1 MVLHLHHV
9 PGRLRVCLA
18 NLVGDSRAII
28 PLHSALLSV
37 PGVRS
42 ASINAHTGSVTVL
55 YHRADFDLE
64 AFWATLRRQG
74 CLSDQAGAEP
84 APSRSGADPIAT
96 GAASALGQAL
106 ASALVKSLFDRS
118 ALSLVKLLT

>member
-64 AFWATLRRQG
+64 AFWATLRQQG
-74 CLSDQAGAEP
+74 CLTDQASAEP
-84 APSRSGADPIAT
+84 AASRSADSIVT
-96 GAASALGQAL
+96 GAASALGEAL
-106 ASALVKSLFDRS
+106 ASAVVKSLFDRS
-118 ALSLVKLLT
+118 ALSLVKLLI

>member
-18 NLVGDSRAII
+18 NLVGHSRAII
-28 PLHSALLSV
+28 PLHSALLAV

-74 CLSDQAGAEP
+74 CLSDQAGEP
-84 APSRSGADPIAT
+84 APSDSADTVPT
-96 GAASALGQAL
+96 GAVSGLGQAL

>member
-18 NLVGDSRAII
+18 KLIGDSRAII
-28 PLHSALLSV
+28 PLHSALLAV

-55 YHRADFDLE
+55 YHRNDFDLE
-64 AFWATLRRQG
+64 AFWGTLRRQG
-74 CLSDQAGAEP
+74 CLSDPSTAEP
-84 APSRSGADPIAT
+84 AVSSRRDSVAA
-96 GAASALGQAL
+96 GAASAVGEAL
-106 ASALVKSLFDRS
+106 ASAVVKHLFDRS
-118 ALSLVKLLT
+118 ALSLVKLLV

>member
-18 NLVGDSRAII
+18 NLVGHSRAII

-74 CLSDQAGAEP
+74 CLSDQAGEP
-84 APSRSGADPIAT
+84 APSHSADSVAT
-96 GAASALGQAL
+96 SAASGLGQAL

>member
-18 NLVGDSRAII
+18 NLVGDTRAII

-74 CLSDQAGAEP
+74 CLSDQADAEP
-84 APSRSGADPIAT
+84 ATSRGADSVAT
-96 GAASALGQAL
+96 GAASAIGQAL
-106 ASALVKSLFDRS
+106 ASTLAKSLLDRS

>member
-18 NLVGDSRAII
+18 NLIGDSRAII
-28 PLHSALLSV
+28 PLHSALLAV

-74 CLSDQAGAEP
+74 CLTDQASAEP
-84 APSRSGADPIAT
+84 AASRSADSVIG
-96 GAASALGQAL
+96 GAASALGEAL
-106 ASALVKSLFDRS
+106 ASAVVKSLFDRS
-118 ALSLVKLLT
+118 ALSLVKLLI

>member
-18 NLVGDSRAII
+18 NLIGHSRAII

-55 YHRADFDLE
+55 YRSADFDLE
-64 AFWATLRRQG
+64 AFWATLRREG
-74 CLSDQAGAEP
+74 CLTDQAAEP
-84 APSRSGADPIAT
+84 TTSRSADSVVT
-96 GAASALGQAL
+96 GAASALGEAL
-106 ASALVKSLFDRS
+106 ASAVVKSLFDRS
-118 ALSLVKLLT
+118 ALSLVKLLI